1 MLKKKWDA
9 ALETG
14 LESGIFKHD
23 HKGWFQTLIPKKS
36 VRTVFIE
43 ICSDFGIVGKSLKLS
58 KDIK

>member
-36 VRTVFIE
+36 VRTVFY
-43 ICSDFGIVGKSLKLS
+43 
-58 KDIK
+58 